1 MRRIRHGAQQPL
13 WRDGKP
19 SSRAIPANSGLAAD
33 HRERLSQ
40 RYSEWDLHFLSAIE
54 GGQLVVEY
62 ATVCFRSQEDCGPL
76 EKSSTTP
83 AERLKSRLAC
93 PTNVYFGQQWSRM
106 TLGSNV

>member
-1 MRRIRHGAQQPL
+1 VFYDKFEALTQGSIMRRMRHGAQQRL

-54 GGQLVVEY
+54 RGSTCRRIRYRMFSQPGGLW
-62 ATVCFRSQEDCGPL
+62 A
-76 EKSSTTP
+76 K
-83 AERLKSRLAC
+83 
-93 PTNVYFGQQWSRM
+93 
-106 TLGSNV
+106 

>member
-1 MRRIRHGAQQPL
+1 MRRMRHGAQQRL

-62 ATVCFRSQEDCGPL
+62 ATVCFRSQGGLWAP
-76 EKSSTTP
+76 
-83 AERLKSRLAC
+83 
-93 PTNVYFGQQWSRM
+93 
-106 TLGSNV
+106 

>member
-62 ATVCFRSQEDCGPL
+62 ATVCFRSQEDCGPTARKRAL
-76 EKSSTTP
+76 ESRQKWRHQAYAASTK
-83 AERLKSRLAC
+83 A
-93 PTNVYFGQQWSRM
+93 V
-106 TLGSNV
+106 

>member
-1 MRRIRHGAQQPL
+1 MRRMRHGAQQPL
-13 WRDGKP
+13 WRDDKP

-62 ATVCFRSQEDCGPL
+62 ATVCFRSQEDCGP
-76 EKSSTTP
+76 
-83 AERLKSRLAC
+83 R
-93 PTNVYFGQQWSRM
+93 
-106 TLGSNV
+106 

>member
-1 MRRIRHGAQQPL
+1 MFYDKFEALTQGSIMRRMRHGAQQRL

-62 ATVCFRSQEDCGPL
+62 ATVCFRSQEDCGPVPRQL
-76 EKSSTTP
+76 
-83 AERLKSRLAC
+83 
-93 PTNVYFGQQWSRM
+93 
-106 TLGSNV
+106 